1 MSRWVVNRRTAL
13 RVWLQRRGDG
23 GQTSFEYLGIAVVIV
38 IIIVAIAT
46 SGVGKNIAKGIT
58 DAVTSIIG
66 AGGD

>member
-1 MSRWVVNRRTAL
+1 VNRRTAL
-13 RVWLQRRGDG
+13 RVWLRQRGDS

-46 SGVGKNIAKGIT
+46 SGVGGDIAKGIT
-58 DAVTSIIG
+58 DAVNSIIG

>member
-13 RVWLQRRGDG
+13 RVWLRQRGDG

-46 SGVGKNIAKGIT
+46 SGVGDDIASGIT
-58 DAVTSIIG
+58 TAVSNIIDAG
-66 AGGD
+66 N

>member
-13 RVWLQRRGDG
+13 RAWWRGRGDG

-46 SGVGKNIAKGIT
+46 SGVGTNIAKGIT
-58 DAVTSIIG
+58 DAVDNIIN
-66 AGGD
+66 AG